1 MRGAKDS
8 WGNGVQNANTHY
20 GWQPEMKTPK
30 NGPPVPAAALKRP
43 TQRDIALATG
53 LSQTSVSLVLNGVEP
68 STVSA
73 EARER
78 IQEAAKRLGYVP
90 NRMAR
95 NLQSARTHTLA
106 CIVPDITNPTYP
118 ALIRGFQST
127 ADAAGYDTMIFDT
140 DGAPER
146 ELRALQWLS
155 QGHVDG
161 VMAVFFH
168 VQEAELLKA
177 MRGHLPVV
185 QLESQAHKPSRTID
199 KIYIDNAAAAQA
211 MTQTLIDKGH
221 QRIAM
226 LCAPLGPGAERLRGY
241 RAAMRQAGLTARTIA
256 ADDFSQAAGARAMAA
271 ELAGDFRCSAVFA
284 ANDLLAIGAMSA
296 LRAAGRRIPE
306 DVAVAGFDDIPSAH
320 LLHPALTTVRRSEQA
335 IGRLAADLLIARLDG
350 PDAAQ
355 PGRGFEQPFELV
367 LRDSA

>member
-1 MRGAKDS
+1 MACK
-8 WGNGVQNANTHY
+8 NGYEHY
-20 GWQPEMKTPK
+20 GWQPNMKKPK
-30 NGPPVPAAALKRP
+30 NGPSAPAAPQKRP
-43 TQRDIALATG
+43 TQRDIAQATG

-78 IQEAAKRLGYVP
+78 IQEAARRLGYVP

-95 NLQSARTHTLA
+95 NLQSARTLTLA

-118 ALIRGFQST
+118 ALIRGFQSA

-140 DGAPER
+140 DGTPER
-146 ELRALQWLS
+146 EQRALQWLS

-168 VQEAELLKA
+168 VQETELLKA
-177 MRGHLPVV
+177 TRGRLAVV
-185 QLESQAHKPSRTID
+185 QIESQAHKPSRTID
-199 KIYIDNAAAAQA
+199 KLYINNAAAAQA

-221 QRIAM
+221 RRIA
-226 LCAPLGPGAERLRGY
+226 LLSAPLGPGAQRQRGF

-256 ADDFSQAAGARAMAA
+256 ADDFTQAAGARAMVA
-271 ELAGDFRCSAVFA
+271 ELAGGDFRCSAVFA

-306 DVAVAGFDDIPSAH
+306 DVAVAGFDDIPAAQ
-320 LLHPALTTVRRSEQA
+320 LLQPPLTTVRRSELSIGRMA
-335 IGRLAADLLIARLDG
+335 AELLIGRLNGAEAAEG
-350 PDAAQ
+350 
-355 PGRGFEQPFELV
+355 GRNVELPFELV

>member
-1 MRGAKDS
+1 MRGAKGS

-30 NGPPVPAAALKRP
+30 NGPPVAALKRP

-95 NLQSARTHTLA
+95 NLQSARTRTLA

-118 ALIRGFQST
+118 ALIRGFQSA

-140 DGAPER
+140 DGTPER
-146 ELRALQWLS
+146 EQRALQWLS

-168 VQEAELLKA
+168 TPEADLLKA
-177 MRGHLPVV
+177 VRGRVAVV

-211 MTQTLIDKGH
+211 MTQALIDKGH
-221 QRIAM
+221 RRIAM
-226 LCAPLGPGAERLRGY
+226 LCAPIGPGAERQRGF

-271 ELAGDFRCSAVFA
+271 ELAGGDFSFSAVFA

-306 DVAVAGFDDIPSAH
+306 DVAIAGFDDIPSAH

-335 IGRLAADLLIARLDG
+335 IGRLAASLLVARLDG

-367 LRDSA
+367 LRESA